1 MKINFFTRNK
11 NSQNRNE
18 TAAPKRAVYMAVRQ
32 YAAAKTDRLTAGFLG
47 VTASADAMV
56 RGSLT
61 RARARSRQ
69 LAADNDYARRFFKL
83 ARVNVVGSQGIR
95 LQVRS
100 IERETADGIIYDDR
114 ANTMIETGWLEWSRK
129 KYCCMDGRLSL
140 IDVMQLIVETVAKD
154 GEIFIRKIKG
164 RAANNSFGFA
174 LQLIEA
180 DHIDEALI
188 GNLPNGNRIRMGIE
202 YDEWNRPVAYH
213 VNNRH
218 PGDSYTSIGDDR
230 NQIQRIPAADM
241 IHLYAMER
249 PSQSRGMPWLIT
261 AMRRLNMLGG
271 YEEAELV
278 AAREASAKMG
288 FYKLTEG
295 AELNQF
301 AQDENGYLIRE
312 VEAGQNEVLPQGVE
326 FQQYDPQHPTA
337 AFGEFVTAVL
347 RGAASGL
354 GVSYNSLAND
364 LKGVNF
370 SSIRQG
376 VLEERELWKM
386 LQTWIIEH
394 FCADIFEEWLLMS
407 LTTQKIPLPLNKFDK
422 FNAPVWRPR
431 GWQWVDPLKDVKA
444 SIEGIN
450 AGLYTAQDVAAQQG
464 NDIED
469 VYAQLAAEKR
479 LREKYGIQLA
489 NPDVVGM
496 EQLLI
501 EGDSDAGSTG
511 N

>member
-1 MKINFFTRNK
+1 MKNWFSLGK
-11 NSQNRNE
+11 KSD
-18 TAAPKRAVYMAVRQ
+18 AAPVRTQKGSVYMAVRQ
-32 YAAAKTDRLTAGFLG
+32 YAAAKADRLTAGFTG
-47 VTASADAMV
+47 ITASADAMA
-56 RGSLT
+56 RGSLS
-61 RARARSRQ
+61 RLRARSRQ

-83 ARVNVVGSQGIR
+83 CRVNVVGSQGIR
-95 LQVRS
+95 MQVRS
-100 IERETADGIIYDDR
+100 IERETTEGIIYDDR
-114 ANTMIETGWLEWSRK
+114 ANTLIEAAWAEWSRK
-129 KYCCMDGRLSL
+129 KFCCMDGRLSL
-140 IDVMQLIVETVAKD
+140 IDVMQLIIETVPKD

-164 RAANNSFGFA
+164 RSAGNPFGFA
-174 LQLIEA
+174 LQLVEA
-180 DHIDEALI
+180 DHVDENHNAVLQ
-188 GNLPNGNRIRMGIE
+188 NGNRIRMGIE
-202 YDEWNRPVAYH
+202 YDSWNRPVAYH
-213 VNNRH
+213 VRNRH
-218 PGDSYTSIGDDR
+218 PGDSYTTVGDDR
-230 NQIQRIPAADM
+230 FLVQRIPASDM

-249 PSQSRGMPWLIT
+249 PSQSRGVPWLIT

-301 AQDENGYLIRE
+301 AQDEDGTLIRE
-312 VEAGQNEVLPQGVE
+312 VEAGQNEILPQGVE

-337 AFGEFVTAVL
+337 AFGDYVKCVL

-364 LKGVNF
+364 LQGVNF

-376 VLEERELWKM
+376 VLEERELWKL
-386 LQTWIIEH
+386 LQTWLIEH
-394 FCADIFEEWLLMS
+394 FCADVFEEWLLMS

-431 GWQWVDPLKDVKA
+431 GWQWVDPLKDMKA

-450 AGLYTAQDVAAQQG
+450 AGLSTAQDVAGQQG

-479 LREKYGIQLA
+479 LRDKYGIQLA

-496 EQLLI
+496 EQLLN
-501 EGDSDAGSTG
+501 EGDGNADSTS